1 MRLRL
6 KSKETRELLT
16 ICKRSQKNNLICF
29 STISII
35 PPLGELTKTITLTLM
50 LIGQEEGWIKIEVA
64 LRGVVTD
71 FQRERSLQCV
81 ALDREHSTV

>member
-35 PPLGELTKTITLTLM
+35 PPLEEPTKTKTATLM
-50 LIGQEEGWIKIEVA
+50 LIGQEEGWIKIEGA
-64 LRGVVTD
+64 LRGVETD
-71 FQRERSLQCV
+71 CQRERSLQCV
-81 ALDREHSTV
+81 ALDREHSTE

>member
-6 KSKETRELLT
+6 KSKETRESLT
-16 ICKRSQKNNLICF
+16 ICKRSQKNNLIYF

-35 PPLGELTKTITLTLM
+35 PPLEEPTKTKTVTLM